1 MTKTILTAGAAV
13 LALSAAMTSAASA
26 ATHQLVEPLIS
37 TGPFETD
44 VAGPLIN
51 LPLFDS
57 NLGILTGVSVQ
68 LDGTVTG
75 GALLENISPQEEIFN
90 FNISGSGG
98 VDVISTA
105 NNAVAQDL
113 AAQGQFSYA
122 LPTRHY
128 DLKPVGHDNANGNY
142 GPFSLSWADAT
153 ITGLPVGDFEKAG
166 GGTDPINID
175 VSSFPNAD
183 TNAINFSSVFYDSDN
198 PMGAASIQVTYTWI
212 DVPPV
217 AEVPE
222 PATWAMLL
230 MGVGMAGGAMRSARR
245 RGVVAG

>member
-1 MTKTILTAGAAV
+1 MTSKTWAAGAAV
-13 LALSAAMTSAASA
+13 LVLSAAMAGAASA

-68 LDGTVTG
+68 LDGTVSG

-113 AAQGQFSYA
+113 AAVGQFSYA
-122 LPTRHY
+122 L
-128 DLKPVGHDNANGNY
+128 
-142 GPFSLSWADAT
+142 
-153 ITGLPVGDFEKAG
+153 
-166 GGTDPINID
+166 
-175 VSSFPNAD
+175 
-183 TNAINFSSVFYDSDN
+183 
-198 PMGAASIQVTYTWI
+198 
-212 DVPPV
+212 
-217 AEVPE
+217 
-222 PATWAMLL
+222 
-230 MGVGMAGGAMRSARR
+230 
-245 RGVVAG
+245 